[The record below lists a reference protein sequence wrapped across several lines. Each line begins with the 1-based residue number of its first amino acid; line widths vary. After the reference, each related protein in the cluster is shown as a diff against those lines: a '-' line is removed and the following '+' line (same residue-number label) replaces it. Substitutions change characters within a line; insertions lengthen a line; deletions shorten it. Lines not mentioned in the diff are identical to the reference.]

1 MKISLNS
8 ILIILVLIV
17 LIFFFLADKS
27 GTYLNGSEVQV
38 YLLIAVTLVSLFIN
52 SRFNNE
58 FIEIL
63 NVFFVGFYICRI
75 PFIFSDG
82 VISDVLLREVDVR
95 NIPWYLIVLAVQYL
109 FLLLCILAINPR
121 IPRKNISSFISES
134 IFKRILLFSSIV
146 VAVNLV
152 RTFFFFDIHGGTL
165 SHIPAILKTIFTEN
179 NVLMLIF
186 LSSLMVE
193 KEVFR
198 KYKYA
203 IGGIVLFALFPSIHE
218 GSKSGLLQAMLLVY
232 LALLVVRG
240 PLVLRL
246 RGLLVMGAV
255 GIGTFFL
262 FFVGKVTR
270 LFYVNDFAFA
280 PQRFVFLFRKF
291 FVEDMN
297 TTDLLNAFS
306 YRIGYLDFFIQK
318 ISNPVYEPYVNFTY
332 YFKALVDK
340 MTPGFDVFGVPFASR
355 AIYSAY
361 HGPSVNV
368 LNSEVITVFGEGY
381 LLFGFFSFV
390 LYLVILLLIKM
401 AFLYFKASSGAAFG
415 LFYMYII
422 FSFYW
427 WLTGSGLDM
436 LIALAMY
443 QGIFVFF
450 IISLICFWSRKE
462 KINILTYFPFLSKVI
477 MGIQRRDNP

>member
-1 MKISLNS
+1 MKIRLNS
-8 ILIILVLIV
+8 ILIILVLAV

-27 GTYLNGSEVQV
+27 GTYLNGSEAQV
-38 YLLIAVTLVSLFIN
+38 YLLIAVTLASLFIN

-58 FIEIL
+58 FLEVL
-63 NVFFVGFYICRI
+63 NVVFVVFYICRI

-82 VISDVLLREVDVR
+82 LISDVLLRNVDTR

-109 FLLLCILAINPR
+109 FLVLCILAINPR
-121 IPRKNISSFISES
+121 IPRKNIANFMPER
-134 IFKRILLFSSIV
+134 IFKRILLFAFIIIT
-146 VAVNLV
+146 ANIV
-152 RTFFFFDIHGGTL
+152 RTFFFFSIHGGTL
-165 SHIPAILKTIFTEN
+165 GHIPAILKTIFTEN

-193 KEVFR
+193 KEVLR

-203 IGGIVLFALFPSIHE
+203 IGGVVLFALFPSIHE

-232 LALLVVRG
+232 FAMLVMRG
-240 PLVLRL
+240 PLVFRL
-246 RGLLVMGAV
+246 RGLLVTGAI
-255 GIGTFFL
+255 GIFTFFL
-262 FFVGKVTR
+262 FFIGKVIR
-270 LFYVNDFAFA
+270 VFSVNNYEFD
-280 PQRFVFLFRKF
+280 PHRFWFFFNKF
-291 FVEDMN
+291 FVEQMSVSDV
-297 TTDLLNAFS
+297 LNAFS

-318 ISNPVYEPYVNFTY
+318 ISNPVYEPYVNFMY
-332 YFKALVDK
+332 YSKALIDK

-361 HGPSVNV
+361 NGPSVGV
-368 LNSEVITVFGEGY
+368 LNSEVITVFGESY
-381 LLFGFFSFV
+381 LLFGFFSFL
-390 LYLVILLLIKM
+390 LYLAILLLIKW
-401 AFLYFKASSGAAFG
+401 AFLHFKASSGAAFG

-436 LIALAMY
+436 LVALMIY

-450 IISLICFWSRKE
+450 TIGLIRYWSGRDRLNTSE
-462 KINILTYFPFLSKVI
+462 CLFQSSK
-477 MGIQRRDNP
+477 